1 MSVLWEK
8 PSTAINPDICRSIE
22 APFADIKCYNPLQ
35 PSQKNQFEQKKKKTG
50 LLTVTKHYF
59 RLSVVYAYFMVT
71 IELKLNNK
79 VTCSSKAIQIKCTF
93 SKQLNWICQCFSLA
107 STHP

>member
-35 PSQKNQFEQKKKKTG
+35 PSQKNQFEQKKKKNWFTNSNKALFQVKCSLR
-50 LLTVTKHYF
+50 LLHGDHWAQTK
-59 RLSVVYAYFMVT
+59 
-71 IELKLNNK
+71 
-79 VTCSSKAIQIKCTF
+79 Q
-93 SKQLNWICQCFSLA
+93 
-107 STHP
+107 